1 MTSELDKLRQRIDEI
16 DSQILDLLNQRATV
30 SQDVGKSKGS
40 EKPIYVPSRER
51 EVVKRLTERS
61 TGPFPRTAVGNVFR
75 EIVSACRSLQ
85 KVTSVAFLGPDG
97 SYHHSAALKQFGKSA
112 MFMPM
117 RSIGG
122 VFETVER
129 RKADY
134 GLVAI
139 ENSTEG
145 GVAAT
150 MDRFAESP
158 LKIISEIYL
167 PIAHHLVS
175 RSELSQIKKVYSH
188 PQALAQ
194 CRSWL
199 EQNLPGVPLVESSS
213 TTQGAIIANDEEGA
227 AAVAGDLTA
236 ELVRIPIVVHGI
248 EDIHGNTTRF
258 FVVGYEND
266 SFTGDGK
273 SAMIVFIRDEVG
285 ALYRMLEP
293 LMKHRVNL
301 SNLVSRPTKR
311 QAWQYMFFIELNGDS
326 EDEGVKQALDALHAR
341 SLHVQWLGSFPR
353 GNIVS

>member
-1 MTSELDKLRQRIDEI
+1 MTPTLDELRNRIDNI
-16 DSQILDLLNQRATV
+16 DSQILELLNKRASV
-30 SQDVGKSKGS
+30 CQQVGKAKGS

-51 EVVKRLTERS
+51 EVVKRLTGDS
-61 TGPFPRTAVGNVFR
+61 TGPFPRDAVGNVFR

-85 KVTSVAFLGPDG
+85 KVTSVAFLGPEG
-97 SYHHSAALKQFGKSA
+97 SYHHSAALKQFGKSSL
-112 MFMPM
+112 FMPM
-117 RSIGG
+117 HSIGS

-134 GLVAI
+134 GVVAI

-150 MDRFAESP
+150 MDRFADSQ

-167 PIAHHLVS
+167 PIAHHLVGNC
-175 RSELSQIKKVYSH
+175 ELSHIKKVYSH

-194 CRSWL
+194 CRQWL
-199 EQNLPGVPLVESSS
+199 EQNLPSAQLVESSS
-213 TTQGAIIANDEEGA
+213 TTQGAIIAKDEEGA
-227 AAVAGDLTA
+227 AAIAGDLTA
-236 ELVRIPIVVHGI
+236 EIVDIPIVVRGI

-266 SFTGDGK
+266 AFSGDGK

-311 QAWQYMFFIELNGDS
+311 QAWQYMFFIELNGDA
-326 EDEGVKQALDALHAR
+326 ENEGVQQALDALRERA
-341 SLHVQWLGSFPR
+341 LHVQWLGSFPR
-353 GNIVS
+353 GNIVG